1 MSEVTSLRKVTIVD
15 LEIQNILSVTNAFQI
30 IGAQVN
36 VVRDAAGV
44 GDADFLVLPGVG
56 AYGNAAERLHASGVG
71 AAIREHALRKRLPLM
86 GLCLGMQLLAEGSEE
101 YGFHAGLGLIPGRV
115 VRLED
120 APPAFR
126 VPNIGWREVVL
137 TAHSALLPRSL
148 SGCSFYHVHSFH
160 LQCAQASDL
169 AGESQFGSAK
179 IASIVHHANV
189 FGTQFHPEKSQ
200 DAGLDLLHAVLQGLR

>member
-36 VVRDAAGV
+36 VVRNAAGV

-56 AYGNAAERLHASGVG
+56 AYGNAAERLHASGIG

-120 APPAFR
+120 APPR
-126 VPNIGWREVVL
+126 V
-137 TAHSALLPRSL
+137 
-148 SGCSFYHVHSFH
+148 
-160 LQCAQASDL
+160 
-169 AGESQFGSAK
+169 
-179 IASIVHHANV
+179 
-189 FGTQFHPEKSQ
+189 
-200 DAGLDLLHAVLQGLR
+200 